1 MKKFAM
7 RTAAAL
13 FLAATAAA
21 AATGSELTEK
31 NKAVARRV
39 VTEILSKG
47 RFDLAKELYAP
58 DFVNHG
64 LTRNVGLAEDQAAA
78 RGWLLAFPDG
88 SMSVD
93 QMIAEDDRVC
103 VLWTGGGTNTGQGN
117 GLPATGRK
125 ASIRGIT
132 IWRIVDG
139 RIREEWSSFDQLSLM
154 TQLGLLPSKP

>member
-1 MKKFAM
+1 MKKSALKTAM
-7 RTAAAL
+7 TL
-13 FLAATAAA
+13 FLLVAAA
-21 AATGSELTEK
+21 AAGSDLTAK

-47 RFDLAKELYAP
+47 RFELTKELYAP

-88 SMSVD
+88 SMNVD

-125 ASIRGIT
+125 ATIRGIT

-139 RIREEWSSFDQLSLM
+139 KIREEWSAFDELSLM
-154 TQLGLLPSKP
+154 TQLGLVPSKP

>member
-1 MKKFAM
+1 MKTSLVKA
-7 RTAAAL
+7 AAAL
-13 FLAATAAA
+13 FLSAVTAAA
-21 AATGSELTEK
+21 GSDQTEK
-31 NKAVARRV
+31 NKTVARRV

-47 RFDLAKELYAP
+47 RFDLTNELYAP

-64 LTRNVGLAEDQAAA
+64 ATRNVGLAEDQAAA

-93 QMIAEDDRVC
+93 QVIAEGDLVC
-103 VLWTGGGTNTGQGN
+103 VLWTGQGTNTGEGN

-125 ASIRGIT
+125 ATIRGIT

-139 RIREEWSSFDQLSLM
+139 RIREEWSAFDQLSLM